1 MINSQGEKDMR
12 DKILEI
18 LMNNSNDFLS
28 GEVISTQLGI
38 TRAAVWKHIKS
49 LQGEGFEIESKSR
62 LGYRLMAIPESL
74 DQVTLRE
81 AIKTKVMGKNLE
93 VHQTIDS
100 TNNRARDLAL
110 EGADE
115 GTLVISETQSMGR
128 GRLGRDWISPKG
140 KGIWMSLIL
149 KPDLP
154 PDQAPRIT
162 AIVAVALRKA
172 LNKATGLDVGIKWPN
187 DIIINAKKVCG
198 ILTEIQADIDRIHYL
213 VVGIGINVNMLADDF
228 PPEIASTATS
238 LRIAMNAW
246 LDRRWI
252 IALVME
258 EIEDIYLKY
267 TKNKDFR
274 RLLDQY
280 REYSVTLNKSVRVIG
295 RDMNFEG
302 FALDFD
308 TDGSLL
314 VKREDGSIT
323 KVLSGDVSVRGED
336 GYV

>member
-1 MINSQGEKDMR
+1 
-12 DKILEI
+12 
-18 LMNNSNDFLS
+18 
-28 GEVISTQLGI
+28 
-38 TRAAVWKHIKS
+38 
-49 LQGEGFEIESKSR
+49 
-62 LGYRLMAIPESL
+62 
-74 DQVTLRE
+74 
-81 AIKTKVMGKNLE
+81 
-93 VHQTIDS
+93 
-100 TNNRARDLAL
+100 
-110 EGADE
+110 
-115 GTLVISETQSMGR
+115 
-128 GRLGRDWISPKG
+128 
-140 KGIWMSLIL
+140 MSLIL

-308 TDGSLL
+308 NDGSLL

-323 KVLSGDVSVRGED
+323 KVLSGDVSVRRGWICIKSD
-336 GYV
+336 NDIKG

>member
-1 MINSQGEKDMR
+1 MR

-258 EIEDIYLKY
+258 EIEDTYLKY

>member
-1 MINSQGEKDMR
+1 MR